1 MTTKKAG
8 KIVFLYNS
16 AGYLYRFRL
25 GLMLSMK
32 NRGWQ
37 VVAAAPFD
45 ESAAK
50 IEAEGIRFW
59 ALPISRKGKNP
70 WTDFRMGMRLAK
82 FYRREK
88 PNIVHHFTIKPVIY
102 GTLAARLCGIS
113 GIVNLIPG
121 LGHVFLRGGLLQFWV
136 ERAYRMVFSPSVQVI
151 FQNRNDLEFF
161 VERKLVKR
169 KQAHLI
175 FGSGINT
182 SAFSPDRLPADEAP
196 SRITFS
202 LVTRM
207 LWEKGVAEFVEAA
220 KIVKNQNSRTH
231 FQLIGA
237 PDAGNPT
244 SVSTSWLEEQQTL
257 DYIDWV
263 GHTDDVR
270 PYLADAAAVILPSY
284 REGAP
289 RALLEA
295 ASMGK
300 AIVAADVPG
309 CREVVDDGI
318 NGYLVPP
325 KNVEKLAQAMLK
337 LAEDPA
343 GRRQMGLAA
352 REKALKHFDERI
364 IIRKTMEVYEQLGC
378 I

>member
-1 MTTKKAG
+1 MMIEKTG

-32 NRGWQ
+32 NKGWQ
-37 VVAAAPFD
+37 VIAAAPFD

-50 IEAEGIRFW
+50 IEAEGIRFL
-59 ALPISRKGKNP
+59 ALPINRKGKNP

-88 PNIVHHFTIKPVIY
+88 PDIVHHFTIKPVIY
-102 GTLAARLCGIS
+102 GTAAARFSGIP

-121 LGHVFLRGGLLQFWV
+121 LGHVFLRGGILQLWV
-136 ERAYRMVFSPSVQVI
+136 EGMYRTVFSPRVQVI
-151 FQNRNDLEFF
+151 FQNRNDLEYF
-161 VERKLVKR
+161 VKR
-169 KQAHLI
+169 KVVKQKQAHMI
-175 FGSGINT
+175 FGSGVDT
-182 SAFSPDRLPADEAP
+182 EVFSPNRFPAVDAP

-220 KIVKNQNSRTH
+220 AIVKKRNPRAH

-237 PDAGNPT
+237 PDTGNPA
-244 SVSTSWLEEQQTL
+244 SVSVAWLEEQQAL

-263 GHTDDVR
+263 GYIDDVR
-270 PYLADAAAVILPSY
+270 PYLAGSAAVVLPSY

-300 AIVAADVPG
+300 PIVATDVPG

-325 KNVEKLAQAMLK
+325 KNAKKLAHAMLK
-337 LAEDPA
+337 LADDPA
-343 GRRQMGLAA
+343 GRRQMGMAA
-352 REKALKHFDERI
+352 REKAVKHFDERI
-364 IIRKTMEVYEQLGC
+364 IIRKTLEVYEQLGC